1 MRRNQS
7 SPSRVQVNV
16 IDRCRQIAALRTD
29 GDRLVPACEEVAP
42 QAVADIEPP
51 RVGSQQPLHARH
63 KVWLRRANDEM
74 KMLRHQDVRVNVAR
88 IAMNRRRGAVTKQRI
103 VRRAPET
110 FSAVVTAQDDMLGC
124 FGRGAAED
132 SWHTAV

>member
-63 KVWLRRANDEM
+63 KVWLRSANDEM
-74 KMLRHQDVRVNVAR
+74 KMLRHQNVAH
-88 IAMNRRRGAVTKQRI
+88 Q
-103 VRRAPET
+103 PEVKLT
-110 FSAVVTAQDDMLGC
+110 SQLV
-124 FGRGAAED
+124 
-132 SWHTAV
+132 